1 MYTALELGLDYTD
14 YQDWDKYM
22 SDDYNPQDDNY
33 EHDYLNDDKYELP
46 F

>member
-1 MYTALELGLDYTD
+1 MYTALDLGLDYQD

-22 SDDYNPQDDNY
+22 SDDYLNEDNY